1 MQLKAYRYEMKDGV
15 KVPHDNRFVVT
26 FGLEFKF

>member
-1 MQLKAYRYEMKDGV
+1 MTHRYEMKDGV